1 MAGITNEGTVNSLV
15 AAQVPDDYTRPTV
28 STFTDY
34 KYVYS
39 VVLSVLKVTVD
50 DADPAT
56 TMAAIIAEAAIGI
69 TKQVDDILAEDF
81 LATRTVTAYTDWIS
95 YKTNMQPILKDDPI
109 LTDAVTNY
117 ECTVKIY
124 IKTAA

>member
-34 KYVYS
+34 KYVYD

-56 TMAAIIAEAAIGI
+56 TMAAIIAEGTIGI

-81 LATRTVTAYTDWIS
+81 IAARTVTAYTDWIS
-95 YKTNMQPILKDDPI
+95 LKTNMQPILKDDPI
-109 LTDAVTNY
+109 LTDVVTNY